1 MVSKKGSRLVKVHRE
16 QTERRKAHEKVG
28 KLEGTKLGNI
38 LGIEKTDD
46 REDKAADD
54 NMDFREGQK
63 FADHMKVDQE
73 KKSEFAKSKTLKQQ
87 REFLPVYAC
96 RHELLKIVRDNSV
109 IIIVGET
116 GSGKTTQ
123 LTQYLHEDGY
133 TKFGMI
139 GCTQPRRVAAM
150 SVAKRVAD
158 EMDTELGDEVGYS
171 IRFEDCTSDK
181 TLIKYMTDGILLR
194 ESLREPDLDH
204 YR

>member
-96 RHELLKIVRDNSV
+96 RHELLKIVRDN
-109 IIIVGET
+109 
-116 GSGKTTQ
+116 
-123 LTQYLHEDGY
+123 
-133 TKFGMI
+133 
-139 GCTQPRRVAAM
+139 R
-150 SVAKRVAD
+150 
-158 EMDTELGDEVGYS
+158 
-171 IRFEDCTSDK
+171 
-181 TLIKYMTDGILLR
+181 
-194 ESLREPDLDH
+194 
-204 YR
+204 